1 MEDLICNEPPSTCIF
16 AVVVK
21 DIISKE
27 IGTSGK
33 LPNIIPKG
41 YKTWLNLSFDIDKHT
56 LICPEDNRW
65 KANIPADY
73 FKKISKEE
81 FYGEII
87 NNFYAI

>member
-21 DIISKE
+21 DIISDN
-27 IGTSGK
+27 IPVDGA
-33 LPNIIPKG
+33 LPTLIPKG
-41 YKTWLNLSFDIDKHT
+41 YKTWFNGEEYNLTGTVH
-56 LICPEDNRW
+56 PESNRW
-65 KANIPADY
+65 VANIPAHY
-73 FKKISKEE
+73 FRKISREE